1 MKIFDNIK
9 VYSMDIMFYPRINDA
24 TNKAGKCSIYCKIN
38 INSLCCVPFSTDVKV
53 IAKNWNAKRKTTN
66 DEFSD
71 TVRQELNKIENNL
84 RKIKIELEE
93 RNEPVTAETVKL
105 RYQKLFKEQ
114 SQKNQVKTLS
124 LQEIYDILTD
134 RKMKHGASESTLKHD
149 YFLAKCFLDFAKKA
163 EIKDIK
169 PYQVT
174 TQLIQ
179 QYIDNFQFSKNY
191 LRQSVAFLEKSLDY
205 AVRNQIISKNQLKG
219 YIEIPK
225 GGSKK
230 TSEIGLNL
238 KEIEIL
244 KNGNFNNPEQRA
256 VDVFLFMCGT
266 GLDFCDY
273 NRLTSDDIIQFGKRR
288 IVNKKR
294 QKTERYD
301 KENYYEQNAIMKDV
315 AIEILDKYG
324 SAENLPRFKFVAHI
338 NSLLKKVGKK
348 TEINHVLTTKR
359 ARKTFANLSINYENH
374 SDEQTAYQ
382 LGHASTKQLSNY
394 RRYNQNILLG
404 LVS

>member
-9 VYSMDIMFYPRINDA
+9 VYNMDILFYPRINDA

-53 IAKNWNAKRKTTN
+53 TAKNWNAKRKTTN

-93 RNEPVTAETVKL
+93 RNEPVTAETIKL

-114 SQKNQVKTLS
+114 SQKIQAKTLS
-124 LQEIYDILTD
+124 LQDISDILTD
-134 RKMKHGASESTLKHD
+134 RKMKQGASESTLKHD
-149 YFLAKCFLDFAKKA
+149 YNLSKCFFDFTKKLGM
-163 EIKDIK
+163 KNIK
-169 PYQVT
+169 PYQIT
-174 TQLIQ
+174 TQLVQ
-179 QYIDNFQFSKNY
+179 QYIDSFQHSKNY
-191 LRQSVAFLEKSLDY
+191 LRQSVALLDKALDY
-205 AVRNQIISKNQLKG
+205 AVRNHIISKNQMKG
-219 YIEIPK
+219 CIEMPK

-238 KEIEIL
+238 EEIEIL

-256 VDVFLFMCGT
+256 VDLFLFMCGT

-273 NRLTSDDIIQFGKRR
+273 NRLTSDDILLFGKRR

-294 QKTERYD
+294 QKTDRYD
-301 KENYYEQNAIMKDV
+301 TEKYYQQNAIMKDV
-315 AIEILDKYG
+315 AIEILEKYG
-324 SAENLPRFKFVAHI
+324 SVEELPRFKFVAHVNI
-338 NSLLKKVGKK
+338 LLKSVAEK
-348 TEINHVLTTKR
+348 TGIKHVLTTKR
-359 ARKTFANLSINYENH
+359 ARKTFANLSINYEKH

-394 RRYNQNILLG
+394 RRYNQNILLS

>member
-9 VYSMDIMFYPRINDA
+9 VYSMDILFYPRMNDA
-24 TNKAGKCSIYCKIN
+24 TNRAGQCSIYCKITVN
-38 INSLCCVPFSTDVKV
+38 DLPCVPFSTDVRV
-53 IAKNWNAKRKTTN
+53 TAKNWNAKRKTTN

-93 RNEPVTAETVKL
+93 RNEPISAESVKQ

-114 SQKNQVKTLS
+114 SQKQQVKTL
-124 LQEIYDILTD
+124 LLRDIFDLLTD
-134 RKMKHGASESTLKHD
+134 RKMKQGASDSTLTHD
-149 YFLAKCFLDFAKKA
+149 YNLVRLFLDFTKKVG
-163 EIKDIK
+163 IKDIK
-169 PYQVT
+169 PYQVN
-174 TQLIQ
+174 TQLVQ
-179 QYIDNFQFSKNY
+179 QYIDNFPFSKNY
-191 LRQSVAFLEKSLDY
+191 LRQSVAVIDKALDY
-205 AVRNQIISKNQLKG
+205 AVRNQIISKNQMKG
-219 YIEIPK
+219 YIEMPK
-225 GGSKK
+225 GGGKK

-244 KNGNFNNPEQRA
+244 KKGNFNEPEQRA
-256 VDVFLFMCGT
+256 VDIFLFMCGT

-273 NRLTSDDIIQFGKRR
+273 NKLTSDDILLFGKRR

-294 QKTERYD
+294 QKTDRYD
-301 KENYYEQNAIMKDV
+301 TEKYYEQNAIMKDV

-324 SAENLPRFKFVAHI
+324 SVENLPRFKFVAHV
-338 NSLLKKVGKK
+338 NSLLKSVAKK
-348 TEINHVLTTKR
+348 NEINHVLTTKR

-394 RRYNQNILLG
+394 RRYNQNILLS

>member
-24 TNKAGKCSIYCKIN
+24 TNKAGKCSIYCIIN
-38 INSLCCVPFSTDVKV
+38 INSLRCTPFSTDVKV
-53 IAKNWNAKRKTTN
+53 TAKNWNAKRKTTN

-114 SQKNQVKTLS
+114 SQKIQAKTLS
-124 LQEIYDILTD
+124 LQDISDILTD
-134 RKMKHGASESTLKHD
+134 RKMKQGASESTLNHD
-149 YFLAKCFLDFAKKA
+149 YNLVKCFLDFTKKVG
-163 EIKDIK
+163 IKNIK

-174 TQLIQ
+174 TQLMQ
-179 QYIDNFQFSKNY
+179 QYIDSFQFSKNY
-191 LRQSVAFLEKSLDY
+191 LRQSVALIDKCLDY
-205 AVRNQIISKNQLKG
+205 AVRNQIISKNQMKG
-219 YIEIPK
+219 YIEMPK
-225 GGSKK
+225 GGAKK

-244 KNGNFNNPEQRA
+244 KNSYFNNPEQRA

-273 NRLTSDDIIQFGKRR
+273 NRLTSDDIIVFGKRR

-301 KENYYEQNAIMKDV
+301 TERYYEQNAIMKDV

-324 SAENLPRFKFVAHI
+324 SVENLPRFKFVSHI
-338 NSLLKKVGKK
+338 NILLKKVAKK
-348 TEINHVLTTKR
+348 TGINHVLTTKR